1 LITDYQ
7 LSALSQIWIV
17 LLVPLAT
24 TILYWYHSKS
34 QFARRVITSS
44 HGLILLTSFLYAV
57 AVCPITGLKN
67 YDSWIIPFW
76 LILILYLISLV
87 VSLLKFE
94 GNKIVHI
101 ALIAEIISAF
111 LIWLVGTMTITH
123 DWM

>member
-1 LITDYQ
+1 
-7 LSALSQIWIV
+7 
-17 LLVPLAT
+17 
-24 TILYWYHSKS
+24 
-34 QFARRVITSS
+34 
-44 HGLILLTSFLYAV
+44 V